1 MIFGE
6 SLPMVEGVAPV
17 YSLHCDYCGRELIG
31 ESKVKAVLQA
41 LRHGWKI
48 KLQFFA
54 PETEFIGLADLIR
67 ALDSNDTF
75 CPACLKKEF
84 I

>member
-1 MIFGE
+1 MTFGE

-17 YSLHCDYCGRELIG
+17 YSLHCDYCGAAASAAAKED
-31 ESKVKAVLQA
+31 AVLLA
-41 LRHGWKI
+41 LKHGWKI
-48 KLQFFA
+48 KLRCFA

-67 ALDSNDTF
+67 SVDTNDTF
-75 CPACLKKEF
+75 CSACLKKEF